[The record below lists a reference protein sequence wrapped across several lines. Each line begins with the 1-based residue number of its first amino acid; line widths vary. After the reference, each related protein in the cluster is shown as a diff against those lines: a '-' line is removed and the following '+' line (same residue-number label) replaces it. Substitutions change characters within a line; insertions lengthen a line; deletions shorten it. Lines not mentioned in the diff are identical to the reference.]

1 MNIGAAAAASGVTA
15 KMIRHYEAIGLLRPA
30 ERRANAYRDYGE
42 RDLHE
47 LRFIRRARRLGFS
60 IPEIGE
66 LLALWRD
73 RGRPSREVKRIA
85 EAHIGDLQSRD
96 RRNAGDGEHASGP
109 GRRLPWRRPSGLPDP
124 RRSRARS
131 GRRLSRQ
138 PTLARGRALVHEAE
152 MNVAS
157 PSPTNN
163 WPDLIRPA
171 MRDVATSGIV
181 EVFNYGRGRQG
192 LIPLWVG
199 EGDLPTPPFISE
211 AAKASLDRGE
221 TFYTW
226 QNGVPELR
234 AAIAAYMT
242 QVYGAAPGGGAFSPE
257 NFFVTI
263 GGMHAI
269 EIATRLIVGPGDEA
283 LIPTPAWPNFVG
295 ALEISGAR
303 AVPVRLDKG
312 SRWSLDPAKLEKAV
326 TPATRLIFFN
336 TPANPTGFVATRE
349 EIVETLAIARRH
361 GLWIIADEIYG
372 RLTYDGV
379 RAPSFHDVMA
389 PDDKILFVQTLS
401 KNWAM
406 TGFRI
411 GWLEAPAGARRRDRE
426 PRPVHDL
433 GRAGLQPARGD
444 RGARAGRS
452 VPRLADRALPPLA
465 RHLVRGARHDRTRSL
480 LQAGG
485 GVLSLL
491 LDRRLFQIRGRS
503 RSGSST
509 KPASAPRR
517 AAPSAPAARAICVF
531 ASPAIPSRSPKR
543 RGAWRGGSRG
553 ALTMFCV

>member
-1 MNIGAAAAASGVTA
+1 
-15 KMIRHYEAIGLLRPA
+15 
-30 ERRANAYRDYGE
+30 
-42 RDLHE
+42 
-47 LRFIRRARRLGFS
+47 
-60 IPEIGE
+60 
-66 LLALWRD
+66 
-73 RGRPSREVKRIA
+73 
-85 EAHIGDLQSRD
+85 
-96 RRNAGDGEHASGP
+96 
-109 GRRLPWRRPSGLPDP
+109 
-124 RRSRARS
+124 
-131 GRRLSRQ
+131 
-138 PTLARGRALVHEAE
+138 
-152 MNVAS
+152 MNVVS
-157 PSPTNN
+157 PRAPN
-163 WPDLIRPA
+163 WPTLIRPA

-199 EGDLPTPPFISE
+199 EGDLPTPPFICE
-211 AAKASLDRGE
+211 AAKTSLDRGE

-234 AAIAAYMT
+234 DAIAAYMT
-242 QVYGAAPGGGAFSPE
+242 RVYGAAPGGGPFSPQ

-303 AVPVRLDKG
+303 PVPVQLDKG
-312 SRWSLDPAKLEKAV
+312 ARWSLDPAKLEKAV
-326 TPATRLIFFN
+326 TPSTRLIFFN

-411 GWLEAPAGARRRDRE
+411 GWLEAPRELAEVIENFVQYTTSGVPVFNQRAATAALEHGEAFLGQQIERCRRSRDILCEGLAKTGRVRFFKPEAALYLFFSIDGFPDSRSLALRLIDEAGIGAAPGGAFGPGGEGHLRVCFARDPDEIVEAARRM
-426 PRPVHDL
+426 
-433 GRAGLQPARGD
+433 ARW
-444 RGARAGRS
+444 
-452 VPRLADRALPPLA
+452 
-465 RHLVRGARHDRTRSL
+465 
-480 LQAGG
+480 
-485 GVLSLL
+485 LS
-491 LDRRLFQIRGRS
+491 
-503 RSGSST
+503 
-509 KPASAPRR
+509 A
-517 AAPSAPAARAICVF
+517 
-531 ASPAIPSRSPKR
+531 
-543 RGAWRGGSRG
+543 
-553 ALTMFCV
+553 